1 MPGSWQ
7 PRQRGPR
14 RRPWRTTAGMPR
26 YRFANAFE
34 GCSSEES
41 GQEARLAGHR
51 RAIVGIGEEHALL
64 RGEPLRQDSDVGNGS
79 RGRGDPG
86 RVNERQSQHLRKNRR
101 VVRMPNVAKR
111 PGSHHAEARGI
122 HHLNVPVLA
131 ERTNDPP
138 AHGIGRQENG
148 KHRRSEPQNER
159 TPKEDDLHRGA
170 NQHRGVQKHHPAKF
184 WLIHFRRAK
193 RGHFPL
199 MPLGDAQ
206 LDQPQQRH
214 GEEQTE
220 KRDDTQVHCNSK
232 NSALKPGPNAAASAY
247 SPGCSGLF
255 SSHSCRM
262 KRIVALDRF
271 PTFPRM
277 SQDGCV
283 SHLHKPSSVSMFPSS
298 RAPPGCRIQPLI
310 SSRFRPLRS
319 RKPCTNPAIFP
330 PIISGTSFASRM
342 WNPESRR
349 SNPMAPSES
358 GNVYVSEARIFGPRI
373 CFPLTTTAAAPS
385 PNRTAEI
392 RLACEMSLRCN
403 VSVGSSTAMIR
414 TFPPGSAFK

>member
-1 MPGSWQ
+1 
-7 PRQRGPR
+7 
-14 RRPWRTTAGMPR
+14 MPR
-26 YRFANAFE
+26 YGLSNAFAF
-34 GCSSEES
+34 CSSEES
-41 GQEARLAGHR
+41 GQEARLAAHR
-51 RAIVGIGEEHALL
+51 RAIVWVGEEHAFL
-64 RGEPLRQDSDVGNGS
+64 RGEPLRQDSNVRNGS
-79 RGRGDPG
+79 RRRGDPR
-86 RVNERQSQHLRKNRR
+86 RVNEGKSQHLRKNRR
-101 VVRMPNVAKR
+101 IVRMPNVPKR
-111 PGSHHAEARGI
+111 PGGHHAEARGI
-122 HHLNVPVLA
+122 HHLNVPVLP
-131 ERTNDPP
+131 ERAYNPP
-138 AHGIGRQENG
+138 THGICRQEDG
-148 KHRRSEPQNER
+148 KHRRSQPQEKG
-159 TPKEDDLHRGA
+159 TPQEDHFHCRA
-170 NQHRGVQKHHPAKF
+170 HQHRGVQQHHPAEF
-184 WLIHFRRAK
+184 RLIDFRRAP

-206 LDQPQQRH
+206 LGQPQQRH
-214 GEEQTE
+214 GKEQTE
-220 KRDDTQVHCNSK
+220 KGVDRYAVAQQIDAQVHCSSK

-247 SPGCSGLF
+247 SPGWSGLF

-283 SHLHKPSSVSMFPSS
+283 SHLHKPSSVSMFLSN

-310 SSRFRPLRS
+310 SSRFRPWRS
-319 RKPCTNPAIFP
+319 RKPCTSPPIFP

-385 PNRTAEI
+385 PNKIDEI
-392 RLACEMSLRCN
+392 RLACEMSLR
-403 VSVGSSTAMIR
+403 
-414 TFPPGSAFK
+414 

>member
-7 PRQRGPR
+7 PRQCGPCK
-14 RRPWRTTAGMPR
+14 RPWRTTAGMPR
-26 YRFANAFE
+26 YRFAKAFE
-34 GCSSEES
+34 AGFSEES
-41 GQEARLAGHR
+41 RQEARLAGHR
-51 RAIVGIGEEHALL
+51 RAIIGIGKEHALL
-64 RGEPLRQDSDVGNGS
+64 RGEPLRQDSDVRNGS
-79 RGRGDPG
+79 RRRGDPR
-86 RVNERQSQHLRKNRR
+86 RVNERQSQHLRKNCR

-138 AHGIGRQENG
+138 AHGIGRQEDR
-148 KHRRSEPQNER
+148 KHRSSEPQNER
-159 TPKEDDLHRGA
+159 TPEKDDFHCGPK
-170 NQHRGVQKHHPAKF
+170 QHGSVQKNHPAEF
-184 WLIHFRRAK
+184 RLIHFHRAK

-206 LDQPQQRH
+206 LDQPQRRH

-232 NSALKPGPNAAASAY
+232 NSALKPGPKAAARAY
-247 SPGCSGLF
+247 SPVCRGLF

-262 KRIVALDRF
+262 KRIVALERF
-271 PTFPRM
+271 PTFPRI
-277 SQDGCV
+277 SHDGCV

-298 RAPPGCRIQPLI
+298 RAPPGCKIHPLI

-319 RKPCTNPAIFP
+319 RKLCTNPPIFP

-342 WNPESRR
+342 WKPESRR

-358 GNVYVSEARIFGPRI
+358 GNV
-373 CFPLTTTAAAPS
+373 
-385 PNRTAEI
+385 
-392 RLACEMSLRCN
+392 
-403 VSVGSSTAMIR
+403 
-414 TFPPGSAFK
+414 

>member
-1 MPGSWQ
+1 MPCN
-7 PRQRGPR
+7 
-14 RRPWRTTAGMPR
+14 
-26 YRFANAFE
+26 RFANAFE
-34 GCSSEES
+34 TCSSEES

-51 RAIVGIGEEHALL
+51 RAIVWIGEEHAFL
-64 RGEPLRQDSDVGNGS
+64 RGEPLRQDSDVRNGS
-79 RGRGDPG
+79 RDSGDPR
-86 RVNERQSQHLRKNRR
+86 RVYQGERQHLRKNGRI
-101 VVRMPNVAKR
+101 VRMPNVAKR
-111 PGSHHAEARGI
+111 SGSHHPQAGGI
-122 HHLNVPVLA
+122 HDLNVPVRP
-131 ERTNDPP
+131 ERANDPP
-138 AHGIGRQENG
+138 THGVRREEDG
-148 KHRRSEPQNER
+148 KHRRSQPGDES
-159 TPKEDDLHRGA
+159 TPKEDYFERSA
-170 NQHRGVQKHHPAKF
+170 KQHRGVQQHHPAEF
-184 WLIHFRRAK
+184 RLFNFRRAA

-199 MPLGDAQ
+199 VPLGNAQ
-206 LDQPQQRH
+206 LGQPQRRH
-214 GEEQTE
+214 RKEQTE
-220 KRDDTQVHCNSK
+220 ERNDAQVHCSSK

-247 SPGCSGLF
+247 SPGWGGLF
-255 SSHSCRM
+255 SIHSCRI

-271 PTFPRM
+271 PTCPRM

-283 SHLHKPSSVSMFPSS
+283 THLHKPSSVPMFPSS
-298 RAPPGCRIQPLI
+298 RAPPGCRIQTLMTSHLCP
-310 SSRFRPLRS
+310 RRS
-319 RKPCTNPAIFP
+319 GKSCRSPPIFP
-330 PIISGTSFASRM
+330 LKTAGASFASRM